1 MGVLA
6 ADDRDPR
13 SGNGR
18 QPVDGGRR
26 NLGVA
31 QPSSALSRAPVRAQL
46 WQLVDRGD
54 PEGLLRDEPH
64 DVQRDTHVPAAG
76 SRTDHAHVHS
86 VLPGG
91 PGDPSSACLRWTAL
105 LDGGRARCT
114 TRPEGRELATG
125 ALLPAGCLR
134 SEWAGRRRRPARSSH
149 RSGEGRNRTADT
161 AVFSRVLY
169 QLSYL
174 PQQVSEP
181 SPTRSP
187 SAPDG
192 LRSRDLLLDR
202 EVRTTG
208 LLYGRICGW
217 CRAPNGIRTRASA
230 LKGRCPRP
238 LDDGGLPLAIFPPG
252 TAQRV

>member
-1 MGVLA
+1 MEV
-6 ADDRDPR
+6 
-13 SGNGR
+13 
-18 QPVDGGRR
+18 
-26 NLGVA
+26 VA
-31 QPSSALSRAPVRAQL
+31 SRLQMVAIGCGEVA
-46 WQLVDRGD
+46 
-54 PEGLLRDEPH
+54 
-64 DVQRDTHVPAAG
+64 THV
-76 SRTDHAHVHS
+76 
-86 VLPGG
+86 
-91 PGDPSSACLRWTAL
+91 SSW
-105 LDGGRARCT
+105 
-114 TRPEGRELATG
+114 
-125 ALLPAGCLR
+125 
-134 SEWAGRRRRPARSSH
+134 ARSQN
-149 RSGEGRNRTADT
+149 GEIRYHVTSKEPADT

-169 QLSYL
+169 RLSYL

-208 LLYGRICGW
+208 LLYGRICSW

-238 LDDGGLPLAIFPPG
+238 LDDGGLPLAIFPSG